1 MIRRRILL
9 PDVRAFTSIGE
20 KTMLENDWITFNTNI
35 WGYDFTCE
43 ECGVT
48 GSSEG
53 EAPLSTMRAM
63 KDKGWTFRVEGT
75 DFIPL
80 CPECSADAVELP

>member
-1 MIRRRILL
+1 
-9 PDVRAFTSIGE
+9 
-20 KTMLENDWITFNTNI
+20 MLENDWITFNTNI

-43 ECGVT
+43 ECGVI
-48 GSSEG
+48 GSAEG

-63 KDKGWTFRVEGT
+63 KEKGWTFRVEGT

-80 CPECSADAVELP
+80 CPECSADAVPPPS